1 MSMKFGPILQNG
13 YVVRDWRRAA
23 EWWSDVMGVG
33 PFFVMEH
40 LEFRRCEFRGQPAT
54 IDMSV
59 AIAYS
64 GEHQIELVQ
73 QHNDAPS
80 IYTEFL
86 AGSPEGLQHVGVM
99 VDDLAGTLARL
110 GWADRVVQQGETVVG
125 QRFAYCDLRGAG
137 AGPAGAPYA
146 GHEGAMIELIEVN
159 DTARS
164 AFEYMKKTAREWT
177 GERPIRLPK
186 PKA

>member
-1 MSMKFGPILQNG
+1 MSRHFGAIMQNG

-40 LEFRRCEFRGQPAT
+40 LEFARCQFRGRET
-54 IDMSV
+54 RIDMSV

-73 QHNDAPS
+73 QHCDTPS

-86 AGSPEGLQHVGVM
+86 AHAPEGLQHVGVL
-99 VDDLAGTLARL
+99 VDHLEDTLSRL
-110 GWADRVVQQGETVVG
+110 GWHPHVVQGGETVVG
-125 QRFAYCDLRGAG
+125 QRFAYCDLRGVG
-137 AGPAGAPYA
+137 GPSFPAGFA
-146 GHEGAMIELIEVN
+146 GHEGAMIELIEVSAQ
-159 DTARS
+159 ARS
-164 AFEYMKKTAREWT
+164 AFDYMKKTAREWT
-177 GERPIRLPK
+177 GDRAVRLPR